1 VTLVLAAAIAAGT
14 VAAYLSVDSSQRP
27 VLLLFVLSIALV
39 SGGLGLGAGL
49 TAAGAALAASLLLTH
64 SRSMGLDALR
74 ALILGVVFVTST
86 GLPQRLAADRRRGDL
101 SATREAEEARDSL
114 KLLSRRE
121 IEILAL
127 VAEGSSNAEI
137 ADLLVISR
145 GTVKSHV
152 HQILRKLGASNRT
165 EATYIYLKAVARGAA
180 GGPDD
185 ER

>member
-1 VTLVLAAAIAAGT
+1 
-14 VAAYLSVDSSQRP
+14 LSVDSSQRP

-49 TAAGAALAASLLLTH
+49 TAAGAALAASLLLTD

-74 ALILGVVFVTST
+74 SVMLGVVFVTST
-86 GLPQRLAADRRRGDL
+86 GLPQRLTADRSGGDL
-101 SATREAEEARDSL
+101 SATREADEARDSL